1 MNAKK
6 KILLVDDEI
15 DILDFLSYNLIQS
28 GYEVRTAINGEK
40 GVEVAREF
48 TPDLILLDM
57 MMPEMDGVETC
68 EKIRSIPE
76 LENVM
81 VAFLTARGEDYSQ
94 IAGFDAGA
102 DDYILKPIKPKV
114 LMSRVNALMKRTNRT
129 LESTTNNVE
138 YIEVGEINIDL
149 KKYIVSFKQAEI
161 NLPKK
166 EFQLLVLLCNQPG
179 MVQTRGEIMEKI
191 WGSEVVVGDRTIDVH
206 IRKLREKFGDD
217 LILTIK
223 GIGYKLKTS

>member
-1 MNAKK
+1 
-6 KILLVDDEI
+6 
-15 DILDFLSYNLIQS
+15 LIQS